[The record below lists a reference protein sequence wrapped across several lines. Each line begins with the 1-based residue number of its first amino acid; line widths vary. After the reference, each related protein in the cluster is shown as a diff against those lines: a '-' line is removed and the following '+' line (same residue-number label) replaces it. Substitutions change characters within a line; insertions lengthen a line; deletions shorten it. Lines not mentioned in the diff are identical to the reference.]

1 MNMKKIFIIN
11 LIIVILCFLFPIIF
25 TRKFE
30 TEEVTVEI
38 QNIVE
43 NSEDEENI
51 ETASIYDYKEYKN
64 VKLLHSKTGEIEE
77 LPLDEYLYGVVSS
90 EMPVSFEEE
99 ALKAQSVVAR
109 TYTIYK
115 IVNSNKHNEADVC
128 DDPSCCQAWISKE
141 DRFSKWEETERESN
155 WNKIVT
161 AVNSTQG
168 KIITYN
174 NEVINAFFH
183 ANSGGTTETVIN
195 VWGGENYP
203 YLQTVE
209 TSRRRCV

>member
-43 NSEDEENI
+43 NSEDEENV

-128 DDPSCCQAWISKE
+128 DEPSCCQAWISKE

>member
-30 TEEVTVEI
+30 TEEVTVDI

-43 NSEDEENI
+43 NSEDEENV

-128 DDPSCCQAWISKE
+128 DEPSCCQAWISKE

>member
-30 TEEVTVEI
+30 TEEVTVDI

-43 NSEDEENI
+43 NSEDEENV

>member
-43 NSEDEENI
+43 NSEDEENV